1 MRQVVYDSRGTRSFL
16 LQRDEVVAMEKT
28 IMGRVLTEA
37 VIENLG
43 DLYAVERAAMSPDDV
58 RRIVIRDA
66 LVDTGATVLSLPT
79 RLIRQLGLAKR
90 GTKRVT
96 TSQGICEADKYDAVR
111 LTIQGRDCPV
121 DVLEVPDSVP
131 VLIGQIPLENLD
143 LVVDARGGK
152 LIGNP
157 EHGGEHMF
165 EMY

>member
-1 MRQVVYDSRGTRSFL
+1 
-16 LQRDEVVAMEKT
+16 MENVT
-28 IMGRVLTEA
+28 MGRVLTE
-37 VIENLG
+37 VIIENFE
-43 DLYAVERAAMSPDDV
+43 DLYAVKRGAMHNDQV
-58 RRIVIRDA
+58 RRVVVPDA

-79 RLIRQLGLAKR
+79 RLIRQLGLDKR

-96 TSQGICEADKYDAVR
+96 TSKCIFEADKYEAVR

-121 DVLEVPDSVP
+121 DVLEVPDNVP
-131 VLIGQIPLENLD
+131 VLVGQIPLENLD
-143 LVVDARGGK
+143 LVVDLRGGK